1 MSLLEEDFGYKTPD
15 KILQTLHNIKRV
27 DSYNQ
32 EAFSNENIIVGFEK
46 KVQKM
51 PEGVNRNRG
60 KGILKIVS
68 KILDF
73 NLNERNQRGV
83 GLKILTPNQMLNR
96 LSISLARLKPETI
109 LKNLKMKS
117 DNYCIL
123 SADQKNLQ
131 KTSIKI

>member
-1 MSLLEEDFGYKTPD
+1 
-15 KILQTLHNIKRV
+15 
-27 DSYNQ
+27 
-32 EAFSNENIIVGFEK
+32 
-46 KVQKM
+46 M

-73 NLNERNQRGV
+73 NLNDRNQRGV
-83 GLKILTPNQMLNR
+83 WLKILTPNQMLNR
-96 LSISLARLKPETI
+96 LSISFARLKPEII

-123 SADQKNLQ
+123 RADQKNLQ
-131 KTSIKI
+131 KASIKIWLALSKT

>member
-1 MSLLEEDFGYKTPD
+1 
-15 KILQTLHNIKRV
+15 
-27 DSYNQ
+27 
-32 EAFSNENIIVGFEK
+32 
-46 KVQKM
+46 M

-73 NLNERNQRGV
+73 NLNDRNQWGV
-83 GLKILTPNQMLNR
+83 WLKILIPNQMLNR
-96 LSISLARLKPETI
+96 LSISLARLKPEII

-123 SADQKNLQ
+123 RADQKNLQ
-131 KTSIKI
+131 KASIKIWLALSKT

>member
-32 EAFSNENIIVGFEK
+32 EAFSTENIIVGFEK

-109 LKNLKMKS
+109 LKK
-117 DNYCIL
+117 
-123 SADQKNLQ
+123 
-131 KTSIKI
+131 